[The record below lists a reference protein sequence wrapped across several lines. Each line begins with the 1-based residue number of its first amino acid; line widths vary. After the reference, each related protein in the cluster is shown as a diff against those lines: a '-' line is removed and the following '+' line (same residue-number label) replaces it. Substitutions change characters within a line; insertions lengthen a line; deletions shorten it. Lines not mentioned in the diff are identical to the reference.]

1 MKNLTVLFIFSAL
14 LSCSQ
19 KYDGE
24 VHFKSCK
31 VRYKVIDEKKEK
43 QMYGQN
49 IIGNQWRFESAKQ
62 ELALCLCEKYLQ
74 NQDEEIKEKILEIY
88 TADMD
93 YFHRRKSFKR
103 NDFDSIL
110 VNRKEIFDY
119 RILVE

>member
-1 MKNLTVLFIFSAL
+1 MKNLTVLFLFSAL

-31 VRYKVIDEKKEK
+31 VKYDVIDEKKEK
-43 QMYGQN
+43 QLYGQN
-49 IIGNQWRFESAKQ
+49 MIGNQWRSESAKQ
-62 ELALCLCEKYLQ
+62 KLALCLCEKYLQ
-74 NQDEEIKEKILEIY
+74 NRDEEIKEKILEIY
-88 TADMD
+88 NADMD

-119 RILVE
+119 RILVD

>member
-1 MKNLTVLFIFSAL
+1 MKNLIVLFICSAL

-19 KYDGE
+19 RYDGK
-24 VHFKSCK
+24 VYFKSCK
-31 VRYKVIDEKKEK
+31 VRYEVIDEKIEK

-49 IIGNQWRFESAKQ
+49 MIGNQWRSESAKQ

-74 NQDEEIKEKILEIY
+74 NRDEEIKEKILEIY
-88 TADMD
+88 NADMD
-93 YFHRRKSFKR
+93 YFHKQKSFKR

-110 VNRKEIFDY
+110 VNSKEIFDS

>member
-1 MKNLTVLFIFSAL
+1 MKNHTVLFLFSAL

-31 VRYKVIDEKKEK
+31 VRYDVIDEKKEK
-43 QMYGQN
+43 QLYGQN
-49 IIGNQWRFESAKQ
+49 MIGNQWRFESAKQ
-62 ELALCLCEKYLQ
+62 KLALCLCEKYLQ
-74 NQDEEIKEKILEIY
+74 NRDEEIKEKILKIY
-88 TADMD
+88 NADMD

-119 RILVE
+119 RILVD